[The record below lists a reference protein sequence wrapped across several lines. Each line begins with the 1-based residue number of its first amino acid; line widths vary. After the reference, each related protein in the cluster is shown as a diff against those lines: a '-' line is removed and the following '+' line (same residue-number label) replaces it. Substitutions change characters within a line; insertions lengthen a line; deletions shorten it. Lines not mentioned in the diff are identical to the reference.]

1 MSVSLIAF
9 TAALAAAPAA
19 PSDDLAAAPAAL
31 AADASATTAADVLV
45 AEEEQG
51 SIVVTG
57 QRPEYGAQTTRAGTR
72 TDTDIRNVP
81 QAITVISES
90 QIEDQALRSI
100 ADVLAYVPG
109 AIAGTGE
116 ANRDQISLR
125 GNNTTADFFLDG
137 IRDDAQ
143 YFRDLYNL
151 DRVEVLRG
159 PNAMIFGRGG
169 GGGVVNR
176 VTKRSS
182 GNEYREFA
190 AGLDS
195 EGGFRLTGDVDQ
207 PLGEGV
213 GLRVNGVY
221 ENGESFRRGVELERY
236 GINPT
241 LGVTLGDTRIDLSY
255 EYFHDRRTTDRGV
268 PAQPG
273 GTLANPARPLGGY
286 DEIFFGDPRDSFADV
301 DVNIASFAIEH
312 RFSDALT
319 LRNRTQY
326 ADYDKGYQNVF
337 PGAVNGAAQTVS
349 LSAYRDTA
357 HRQNLISQTD
367 LIWRTDTGGI
377 GHTLLLG
384 FELGRQETLSRRLNG
399 FFQPGNTGT
408 ISVPLANP
416 TVDATIVFR
425 PIATSGNP
433 PAATN
438 FNDTEATIAAV
449 YVQDQIR
456 ISDALE
462 IVAGLRFDRF
472 ELDAVNLNTNA
483 EFSRTDELVSPRLG
497 VIVRPTD
504 RLSLYASY
512 GRSYLP
518 SAGDQFTSLDL
529 TGSAL
534 KPERFDNY
542 EVGAKWEPL
551 SGLLATVA
559 LYQLD
564 RTNTRALAPDGRT
577 VVLTGAQRSR
587 GLEIGLERQ
596 VSNRWQIS
604 AGYALQDAEITETTT
619 AAPEGRKVPFVP
631 RHQFSLWNRY
641 DVSDRLGVGLGV
653 VARSAMF
660 ASISNQVRLPGYVR
674 ADAALFYELADG
686 IEAQVNIENLFGR
699 DYFPTAHSDN
709 NIAPGAPRTAR
720 ATLRF
725 RF

>member
-1 MSVSLIAF
+1 MSVSLFAF
-9 TAALAAAPAA
+9 TAAIAAPAA
-19 PSDDLAAAPAAL
+19 PALEIAAAPAL
-31 AADASATTAADVLV
+31 AAGAADTAVV
-45 AEEEQG
+45 SDEEQG
-51 SIVVTG
+51 SIIVTG
-57 QRPEYGAQTTRAGTR
+57 QRPEYGASSTRAGTR
-72 TDTDIRNVP
+72 TDTAIRDVP

-90 QIEDQALRSI
+90 QIEDQGLRSI
-100 ADVLAYVPG
+100 ADVLTYVPG

-176 VTKRSS
+176 VTKRAS
-182 GNEYREFA
+182 GNAYREVS

-195 EGGFRLTGDVDQ
+195 EGGFRFTGDVDT
-207 PLGEGV
+207 PLTDGV
-213 GLRVNGVY
+213 GLRINGVY

-241 LGVTLGDTRIDLSY
+241 LGATFGNTRIDLSY

-268 PAQPG
+268 PSLG
-273 GTLANPARPLGGY
+273 GRPLRGY
-286 DEIFFGDPRDSFADV
+286 DSIFFGDPEDSFAEAN
-301 DVNIASFAIEH
+301 VNIASFAIEH
-312 RFSDALT
+312 RFTDALT
-319 LRNRTQY
+319 LRNRTHY
-326 ADYDKGYQNVF
+326 ADYDKEYQNVF
-337 PGAVNGAAQTVS
+337 PGAISANGQNVA
-349 LSAYRDTA
+349 LSAYRDTS

-367 LIWRTDTGGI
+367 LVWRTDAGGV

-399 FFQPGNTGT
+399 VFQLPGAATAST
-408 ISVPLANP
+408 ISVPLSAP
-416 TVDATIVFR
+416 TIDATIDFR
-425 PIATSGNP
+425 PGGNW
-433 PAATN
+433 
-438 FNDTEATIAAV
+438 NDGEATVAAV
-449 YVQDQIR
+449 YIQDQIR

-472 ELDAVNLNTNA
+472 EIDVLNRNNNA
-483 EFSRTDELVSPRLG
+483 EFSRTDELLSPRLG
-497 VIVRPTD
+497 VIVRPTEA
-504 RLSLYASY
+504 LSLYASY
-512 GRSYLP
+512 SRSYLP
-518 SAGDQFTSLDL
+518 SSGDQFTSLDL
-529 TGSAL
+529 TGQAL
-534 KPERFDNY
+534 EPERFDNY
-542 EVGAKWEPL
+542 EIGAKWEPL
-551 SGLLATVA
+551 PGLLATAA

-564 RTNTRALAPDGRT
+564 RTNTRALAPDGVT
-577 VVLTGAQRSR
+577 IVQTGAQRSR
-587 GLEIGLERQ
+587 GLELGLERQ
-596 VSNRWQIS
+596 ISNRWQIS
-604 AGYALQDAEITETTT
+604 AGYALQDAEITDTTA

-631 RHQFSLWNRY
+631 RHQFSFWNRY
-641 DVSDRLGVGLGV
+641 DVSGRLGLGLGV

-674 ADAALFYELADG
+674 ADAALFYEIADG
-686 IEAQVNIENLFGR
+686 IEAQVNVENLFGR

-725 RF
+725 TF